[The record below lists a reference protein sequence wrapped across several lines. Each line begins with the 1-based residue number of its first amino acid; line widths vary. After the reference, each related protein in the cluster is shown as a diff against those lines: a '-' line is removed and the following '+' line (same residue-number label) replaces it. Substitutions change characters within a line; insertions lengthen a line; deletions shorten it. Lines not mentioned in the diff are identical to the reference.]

1 MRTHVNLASTFNIP
15 FTIKTVFTK
24 YRQGPKLRNYVK
36 ISSLL
41 NTHNLLLGVLVGG
54 QQVDCLDLAE
64 VDVVTEQEY
73 KQQLAHIFLLL
84 VTIQSLVALPQIRF
98 RSQQVTDTLG

>member
-1 MRTHVNLASTFNIP
+1 MRTHVNLASTVNIP
-15 FTIKTVFTK
+15 FTIKTVFRI
-24 YRQGPKLRNYVK
+24 YRQGPELRNFGN
-36 ISSLL
+36 ISALL
-41 NTHNLLLGVLVGG
+41 YTHNLLLGVLVGG

-64 VDVVTEQEY
+64 VDVVAEQEY